1 MIVDFIQELAP
12 KFPLI
17 DAVDVVKGLLD
28 VLDISWISLDDFF
41 FFNTFF
47 RHKKMLELFKK

>member
-12 KFPLI
+12 KFPLV

-28 VLDISWISLDDFF
+28 VLDISWISLDEFF
-41 FFNTFF
+41 FFKYFF
-47 RHKKMLELFKK
+47 

>member
-12 KFPLI
+12 KFPLV

-41 FFNTFF
+41 FNTFL